1 MASSDTDQKSFKDLT
16 EEVVNNELNEITAF
30 QIVLKSF
37 VESNPL
43 TEKVSV
49 QEVFDST
56 SELLSFVSVLRKHLE
71 SFTKQYGVHLVGYG
85 CMEKMETSYA
95 ECSSFHKL
103 LSLQKELD
111 MGVRPPSPIH
121 ASSVA
126 DFVVEKEP
134 SVKCSL
140 CREHCNP
147 ASPKDRK
154 SQFTCK
160 SVDVN
165 KCYRPKKK

>member
-49 QEVFDST
+49 EEVFDSS

-85 CMEKMETSYA
+85 CMEKM
-95 ECSSFHKL
+95 
-103 LSLQKELD
+103 
-111 MGVRPPSPIH
+111 GNI
-121 ASSVA
+121 
-126 DFVVEKEP
+126 
-134 SVKCSL
+134 L
-140 CREHCNP
+140 CRMLIIP
-147 ASPKDRK
+147 QIVK
-154 SQFTCK
+154 FTERVRYGC
-160 SVDVN
+160 
-165 KCYRPKKK
+165 